1 MEKVY
6 NQISPPTF
14 PDKTYVITDYYNGK
28 DSLYTDAINRAIE
41 ACSSQGGGTVLVPD
55 GEFLTAPIRLKS
67 NVNLHLS
74 DSTILKF
81 TTDYNLFETVLTRIE
96 GIDCHN
102 ISPLIYA
109 YGENNIAI
117 TGKGKLDGQASTD
130 NWFAEQRIRG
140 IKSENGETVNE
151 KTLLYQM
158 KEDSI
163 PVKERIFEKANGIR
177 PQFINLYKC
186 KNILLEGFTI
196 NRSPFWLIH
205 PLLSENVTIKGV
217 KMQSHGPNNDG
228 CDPESCEN
236 VLIEDCDFDT
246 GDDCIAIK
254 SGRDEDG
261 RYWNIPC
268 KNIIV
273 RECRMKDGHAGV
285 AIGSEITG
293 GCHNVWVENCQM
305 DSPELDRIIRIKS
318 NPMRGGNVENVFVR
332 NITVGECKQSIL
344 GIEQKYWHVDEG
356 PYLPLFENIHLE
368 NITSKKSQYVLHLD
382 GFDDKSQI
390 RNIYLKDC
398 SFEGVEKPEIN
409 KVTGAENIRFEN
421 VTVNGEPFHEM

>member
-1 MEKVY
+1 MHILKTSILSGLLLTAAACISCQTSEPCSWKEMEKVY

-140 IKSENGETVNE
+140 IKAENGETVNE

-163 PVKERIFEKANGIR
+163 PVKERVFEKANGIR

-196 NRSPFWLIH
+196 
-205 PLLSENVTIKGV
+205 KGR
-217 KMQSHGPNNDG
+217 
-228 CDPESCEN
+228 
-236 VLIEDCDFDT
+236 
-246 GDDCIAIK
+246 K
-254 SGRDEDG
+254 S
-261 RYWNIPC
+261 
-268 KNIIV
+268 
-273 RECRMKDGHAGV
+273 
-285 AIGSEITG
+285 
-293 GCHNVWVENCQM
+293 
-305 DSPELDRIIRIKS
+305 
-318 NPMRGGNVENVFVR
+318 RGF
-332 NITVGECKQSIL
+332 I
-344 GIEQKYWHVDEG
+344 
-356 PYLPLFENIHLE
+356 
-368 NITSKKSQYVLHLD
+368 
-382 GFDDKSQI
+382 
-390 RNIYLKDC
+390 
-398 SFEGVEKPEIN
+398 
-409 KVTGAENIRFEN
+409 
-421 VTVNGEPFHEM
+421 

>member
-1 MEKVY
+1 MYILPDIRTVFMERRWKKVY

-14 PDKTYVITDYYNGK
+14 PDKTYVINPIYYNGK

-74 DSTILKF
+74 NSTILKF

-163 PVKERIFEKANGIR
+163 PVKERIFEKRERYPPSSSSIY
-177 PQFINLYKC
+177 INARTFCWK
-186 KNILLEGFTI
+186 
-196 NRSPFWLIH
+196 
-205 PLLSENVTIKGV
+205 
-217 KMQSHGPNNDG
+217 
-228 CDPESCEN
+228 
-236 VLIEDCDFDT
+236 
-246 GDDCIAIK
+246 
-254 SGRDEDG
+254 
-261 RYWNIPC
+261 
-268 KNIIV
+268 
-273 RECRMKDGHAGV
+273 
-285 AIGSEITG
+285 
-293 GCHNVWVENCQM
+293 
-305 DSPELDRIIRIKS
+305 DSPS
-318 NPMRGGNVENVFVR
+318 
-332 NITVGECKQSIL
+332 TVLRSGLSIHCCR
-344 GIEQKYWHVDEG
+344 K
-356 PYLPLFENIHLE
+356 
-368 NITSKKSQYVLHLD
+368 T
-382 GFDDKSQI
+382 
-390 RNIYLKDC
+390 
-398 SFEGVEKPEIN
+398 
-409 KVTGAENIRFEN
+409 
-421 VTVNGEPFHEM
+421 